1 MDDVGGFK
9 DMRDP
14 LMLSGSFFPV
24 DTATGVLPDS
34 PHVKQSRA
42 DTQAPSLQLQ
52 TVF

>member
-9 DMRDP
+9 DTRAP

-34 PHVKQSRA
+34 PHVKQNRA
-42 DTQAPSLQLQ
+42 DTQTPSLQLQ